1 MDEYNIQMSRKKAVL
16 FDVDGVLLDT
26 WAFVF
31 QALQYTLSFHGY
43 PKSMDEI
50 RKVMG
55 QPLLD
60 FYKSLV
66 PEGPSE
72 VLAQTHKS
80 FQKERFH
87 LSKAFPKTKKVLKTL
102 KSKGILLAA
111 ISNRTK
117 SSLDRSLKN
126 AQIYKYFDLVLYVED
141 VKNPK
146 PHPDHI
152 HLALKKLK
160 VRPNQAYL
168 VGDTKVDILAG
179 KNAGV
184 KTVAVTYGFAGKDIL
199 KHNPDF
205 VIDDLED
212 LIKIIQNPSSFP
224 KNMGLKS
231 SLK

>member
-1 MDEYNIQMSRKKAVL
+1 MIKKKAVL

-26 WAFVF
+26 WDFVF
-31 QALQYTLSFHGY
+31 QATQHTLSFHGH

-50 RKVMG
+50 KKVMG

-80 FQKERFH
+80 FQEEKFH
-87 LSKAFPKTKKVLKTL
+87 LSKPFPKAKKVLKTL
-102 KSKGILLAA
+102 KSKGVLLGA
-111 ISNRTK
+111 ITNRTRG
-117 SSLDRSLKN
+117 SLDRSLKN
-126 AQIYKYFDLVLYVED
+126 AQIFKYFDVILSAQD
-141 VKNPK
+141 VKSPK

-152 HLALKKLK
+152 HTALKKLK
-160 VRPNQAYL
+160 VKPNQAYM
-168 VGDTKVDILAG
+168 VGDTDVDILAG
-179 KNAGV
+179 KNAKV

-199 KHNPDF
+199 KYDPDF

-212 LIKIIQNPSSFP
+212 LIKIIQNPFSSP
-224 KNMGLKS
+224 RNKGLKS
-231 SLK
+231 NPK

>member
-1 MDEYNIQMSRKKAVL
+1 MVRKKAVL

-26 WAFVF
+26 WDFVF
-31 QALQYTLSFHGY
+31 QALQHTLSFHGY

-50 RKVMG
+50 EKVIG

-60 FYKSLV
+60 FYTSLV

-72 VLAQTHKS
+72 VLAQTHKD

-87 LSKAFPKTKKVLKTL
+87 LSKAFPKAKKVLKTL

-117 SSLDRSLKN
+117 SSLERSLKD
-126 AQIYKYFDLVLYVED
+126 AQIDKYFDVILYVED
-141 VKNPK
+141 VQNPK

-152 HLALKKLK
+152 HLALRKLK
-160 VRPNQAYL
+160 VKPNQVYM
-168 VGDTKVDILAG
+168 VGDTKVDIMAG

-184 KTVAVTYGFAGKDIL
+184 KTIAVTYGFAGKEIAKYD
-199 KHNPDF
+199 PDF
-205 VIDDLED
+205 LVDDLED
-212 LIKIIQNPSSFP
+212 LIKIIQTPSFSP
-224 KNMGLKS
+224 KKKGLQS
-231 SLK
+231 NLQ

>member
-1 MDEYNIQMSRKKAVL
+1 MIRKKAVL

-26 WAFVF
+26 WDFVF

-43 PKSMDEI
+43 PKSMDQI
-50 RKVMG
+50 KKMMG

-60 FYKSLV
+60 FYSSLV
-66 PEGPSE
+66 PEGPAE
-72 VLAQTHKS
+72 VLAQTHRS
-80 FQKERFH
+80 FQEEKFH
-87 LSKAFPKTKKVLKTL
+87 LSKPFPKAKKVLKIL

-117 SSLDRSLKN
+117 SSLNRSLKN
-126 AQIYKYFDLVLYVED
+126 AQIFKYFDVILSAED

-146 PHPDHI
+146 PHPEHI
-152 HLALKKLK
+152 HLALRKLK
-160 VRPNQAYL
+160 VKPNQAYM
-168 VGDTKVDILAG
+168 VGDTDVDILVG

-184 KTVAVTYGFAGKDIL
+184 QTIAVTYGFAGKDIL
-199 KHNPDF
+199 KHNPDY

-212 LIKIIQNPSSFP
+212 LIKIIQIPSFSP
-224 KNMGLKS
+224 KKKGQKS